1 MVTYGD
7 LLTEPPYIVRH
18 FLDPTATEHQQTSTL
33 QPSIQHSERPIT
45 LSILYVIRRLAKD
58 AKPTVQSRV
67 ACAQPLPRK
76 QIPYPHLNPVLS
88 TSISSDTCI
97 ICRHIIMHNTIQSPP
112 SDAPSADSPS
122 VPVNMHLPK
131 HSPNTLPVPDTNTPS
146 HNPIPIITKPISP
159 YHVLIDPRSQ
169 ITHTN
174 PPKST
179 LRITHA
185 RLQTN
190 ILSAEQAKPRP
201 NPPVWPCGQAPARS
215 MYVCRAVSSLMYC
228 TKLC

>member
-1 MVTYGD
+1 
-7 LLTEPPYIVRH
+7 
-18 FLDPTATEHQQTSTL
+18 
-33 QPSIQHSERPIT
+33 
-45 LSILYVIRRLAKD
+45 
-58 AKPTVQSRV
+58 
-67 ACAQPLPRK
+67 
-76 QIPYPHLNPVLS
+76 
-88 TSISSDTCI
+88 
-97 ICRHIIMHNTIQSPP
+97 MHNTIQSPP

-215 MYVCRAVSSLMYC
+215 ISLGLGAGGGVTWNHVAVALIIARGEER
-228 TKLC
+228 LDEWRVGG